1 MNDKGLGDKKKN
13 KKIIIIILAII
24 VIVALGIGI
33 KFVLDNSIKGK
44 TYTGTETTQEV
55 TNSNLT
61 DEEKQLYKKAVVRGD
76 SSLLEGKTIETIISE
91 EGERQA
97 EEQRQLEEK
106 REKEEAEK
114 EELANA
120 ETLNVYNKNLIPKD
134 TSAWRFN
141 DFVELKM
148 NCKNNTDKDIVALKG
163 NIKVTDLFGNAILDI
178 SLLYDKGTIPTKVE
192 VDINDIGLEMNPFMD
207 EHIKLR
213 DTEFSKLK
221 FSFEITSVAFADG
234 TILGKSN

>member
-1 MNDKGLGDKKKN
+1 MEEKKKN
-13 KKIIIIILAII
+13 KKFIIIILAII

-44 TYTGTETTQEV
+44 TYIGSETTQEV

-61 DEEKQLYKKAVVRGD
+61 DEEKQLYKKAVARGD

-91 EGERQA
+91 EKDRQA
-97 EEQRQLEEK
+97 EEQSQLEEK

-120 ETLNVYNKNLIPKD
+120 VTLKVYNKNVIPKD
-134 TSAWRFN
+134 TSAWRFS

-148 NCKNNTDKDIVALKG
+148 NCKNNTDKDIVAVKG
-163 NIKVTDLFGNAILDI
+163 DIKITDLFGNAILDI
-178 SLLYDKGTIPTKVE
+178 SLLYDTETIPAKGE
-192 VDINDIGLEMNPFMD
+192 IDIKDIGLEVNQFMD

-221 FSFEITSVAFADG
+221 FSFETISVAFEDG
-234 TILGKSN
+234 TILGESN

>member
-1 MNDKGLGDKKKN
+1 MEEKKKN
-13 KKIIIIILAII
+13 KKIIIIILVII
-24 VIVALGIGI
+24 VIVALGIGT

-61 DEEKQLYKKAVVRGD
+61 DEEKQLYKKAVSRGD
-76 SSLLEGKTIETIISE
+76 SSLLDGKTVEIIISE
-91 EGERQA
+91 ERDRQA
-97 EEQRQLEEK
+97 QEQKELEEK
-106 REKEEAEK
+106 RAKEEAEK

-120 ETLNVYNKNLIPKD
+120 ITLNVYNKNVIPKD
-134 TSAWRFN
+134 TSAWRFS

-148 NCKNNTDKDIVALKG
+148 NCKNNTDNDVVALKG
-163 NIKVTDLFGNAILDI
+163 IIHITDLFGNAILDI
-178 SLLYDKGTIPTKVE
+178 NLLYDTGTIPAKGE
-192 VDINDIGLEMNPFMD
+192 IDIEDIGLEVNQFMD

-221 FSFEITSVAFADG
+221 FSFETTSVAFADG
-234 TILGKSN
+234 TILGESN

>member
-1 MNDKGLGDKKKN
+1 MEEKKKN
-13 KKIIIIILAII
+13 KKFIIIILAII

-44 TYTGTETTQEV
+44 TYIGSETTQEV

-61 DEEKQLYKKAVVRGD
+61 DEEKQLYKKAVARGD
-76 SSLLEGKTIETIISE
+76 SSLLEGKTIETIINE
-91 EGERQA
+91 EKDRKA
-97 EEQRQLEEK
+97 EEQSQLEEK

-120 ETLNVYNKNLIPKD
+120 VTLKVYNKNVIPKD
-134 TSAWRFN
+134 TSAWRFS

-148 NCKNNTDKDIVALKG
+148 NCKNNTDKDIVAVKG
-163 NIKVTDLFGNAILDI
+163 DIKITDLFGNAILDI
-178 SLLYDKGTIPTKVE
+178 SLLYDTETIPAKGE
-192 VDINDIGLEMNPFMD
+192 IDIKDIGLEVNQFMD

-221 FSFEITSVAFADG
+221 FSFETISVAFEDG
-234 TILGKSN
+234 TILGESN

>member
-1 MNDKGLGDKKKN
+1 MEQEKKKGN
-13 KKIIIIILAII
+13 QKIIIIILVIIILIAIGLGLKYI
-24 VIVALGIGI
+24 V
-33 KFVLDNSIKGK
+33 DNSIKGK
-44 TYTGTETTQEV
+44 TYIGTETTQEV

-61 DEEKQLYKKAVVRGD
+61 DEEKELYKKAVARGD
-76 SSLLEGKTIETIISE
+76 SSLLDGKTVEIIISE
-91 EGERQA
+91 ERDRQA
-97 EEQRQLEEK
+97 QEQKELEEK
-106 REKEEAEK
+106 RAKEEAEK

-120 ETLNVYNKNLIPKD
+120 VTLNVYNKNLIPKD

-163 NIKVTDLFGNAILDI
+163 NIKVADLFGNAILEI
-178 SLLYDKGTIPTKVE
+178 SLLYDTETIPAKGE
-192 VDINDIGLEMNPFMD
+192 IDIEDIGLEINQFMD

-221 FSFEITSVAFADG
+221 FSFETTSVAFADG
-234 TILGKSN
+234 TILGESN

>member
-1 MNDKGLGDKKKN
+1 MEEKKKN
-13 KKIIIIILAII
+13 KKIIIIILVII
-24 VIVALGIGI
+24 VIVALGIGT

-61 DEEKQLYKKAVVRGD
+61 DEEKQLYKKAVSRGN
-76 SSLLEGKTIETIISE
+76 SSLLDGKTVEIIISE
-91 EGERQA
+91 ERDRQA
-97 EEQRQLEEK
+97 QEQKELEEK
-106 REKEEAEK
+106 RAKEEAEK

-120 ETLNVYNKNLIPKD
+120 VTLNVYNKNLIPKD

-148 NCKNNTDKDIVALKG
+148 NCKNNTDKDIVAVKG
-163 NIKVTDLFGNAILDI
+163 NIKVTDLFGNAILEI
-178 SLLYDKGTIPTKVE
+178 SLLYDTETIPAKGE
-192 VDINDIGLEMNPFMD
+192 IDIEDIGLEVNQFMD

-221 FSFEITSVAFADG
+221 FSFETTSVAFADG
-234 TILGKSN
+234 TILGENN

>member
-1 MNDKGLGDKKKN
+1 MEEKKN
-13 KKIIIIILAII
+13 NKKNIIIILAII

-33 KFVLDNSIKGK
+33 KFLMDNSIKGK
-44 TYTGTETTQEV
+44 TYIGTETTQEV

-61 DEEKQLYKKAVVRGD
+61 DEEKQLYKKAVARGE
-76 SSLLEGKTIETIISE
+76 SSLLEGKTVEAIISE
-91 EGERQA
+91 ERERQA
-97 EEQRQLEEK
+97 QEQKELEEK
-106 REKEEAEK
+106 RAKEEAEK

-120 ETLNVYNKNLIPKD
+120 VTLNVYNKNLIPKD

-163 NIKVTDLFGNAILDI
+163 NIKVADLFGNAILEI
-178 SLLYDKGTIPTKVE
+178 SLLYDTETIPAKGE
-192 VDINDIGLEMNPFMD
+192 IDIEDIGLEINQFMD

-221 FSFEITSVAFADG
+221 FSFETTSVAFADG
-234 TILGKSN
+234 TILGESN

>member
-1 MNDKGLGDKKKN
+1 MEEKKN
-13 KKIIIIILAII
+13 NKKNIIIILAII

-33 KFVLDNSIKGK
+33 KFLLDNSIKGK
-44 TYTGTETTQEV
+44 TYIGTETTQEV

-61 DEEKQLYKKAVVRGD
+61 DEEKQLYKKAVARGD

-91 EGERQA
+91 EKVRQA

-120 ETLNVYNKNLIPKD
+120 VTLNVYNKNVIPKD
-134 TSAWRFN
+134 TSAWRFS

-148 NCKNNTDKDIVALKG
+148 NCKNNTDKDIVAVKG
-163 NIKVTDLFGNAILDI
+163 DIKITDLFGNAILDI
-178 SLLYDKGTIPTKVE
+178 SLLYDTETIPAKGE
-192 VDINDIGLEMNPFMD
+192 IDIEDIGLEVNQFMD

-221 FSFEITSVAFADG
+221 FSFETKSVAFSDG
-234 TILGKSN
+234 TILGESN